1 MLVLQNHTND
11 KKLDN
16 ENPTKPTMPFHYL
29 LSSMILLNITHIM
42 LTPISKSLFLHE
54 CFKKLNDV
62 FAILMV
68 LICCFS
74 PMTLSNDFKAK
85 HSCLQTNNGPSF

>member
-1 MLVLQNHTND
+1 MNFVCTMQN
-11 KKLDN
+11 
-16 ENPTKPTMPFHYL
+16 
-29 LSSMILLNITHIM
+29 
-42 LTPISKSLFLHE
+42 KSHLEICE

-74 PMTLSNDFKAK
+74 PMTISNDFKAK
-85 HSCLQTNNGPSF
+85 HSCLQTHNGLSFYVQEIVSLK